1 MFIPTGRLSAVERN
15 GEKIQIQTEFGLY
28 PMPRVTTTVIL
39 GGQVLHKQQQ
49 EWAAETES
57 EEGQR
62 ELEVFLNKQHLDIHK
77 RIESDDLLIN
87 RITAGE
93 ASTSEAKM
101 PTVEPIRPAKP
112 KPNRHPAAECPGI
125 VRMFIVSQSGDL
137 IAADDSG
144 VPRASGTELF
154 PAVSEFIEFWE
165 EIESVRFTTMH
176 TRWRD
181 DNYILVRHFGKYWG
195 AEIAS
200 DAHPFNTM
208 KLFVAA
214 LESKG

>member
-1 MFIPTGRLSAVERN
+1 MYIPTGRLSAVERN

-39 GGQVLHKQQQ
+39 GGQVLHKQQR
-49 EWAAETES
+49 EWDAETET

-62 ELEVFLNKQHLDIHK
+62 ELEVFLNKQHLDIHR
-77 RIESDDLLIN
+77 RIESDDLLISKL
-87 RITAGE
+87 TAGE
-93 ASTSEAKM
+93 ASTSETKM
-101 PTVEPIRPAKP
+101 PSVEPIKPAKP
-112 KPNRHPAAECPGI
+112 AKPARHPAAECPGI

-154 PAVSEFIEFWE
+154 LAVSEFIEFWE
-165 EIESVRFTTMH
+165 ETESERFSTMH
-176 TRWRD
+176 TRGRD

-195 AEIAS
+195 AEIAR
-200 DAHPFNTM
+200 DAHPFKTM
-208 KLFVAA
+208 QLFAKA
-214 LESKG
+214 LET